1 VSQESRIEPA
11 RYDLGGVSLVK
22 WCSPKEDS
30 GTGGSATASA
40 AEDEINEFFKTILQ
54 SKRLRPE
61 DQRDLDTFAKMQSK
75 MDSEIQEARNLARDQ
90 SRKLYTCEGCGL
102 QVMGIL
108 AFAEH
113 DEATR
118 HMTYRGKKVT
128 VAGHI

>member
-1 VSQESRIEPA
+1 MRWYSPHEQQVSTDE
-11 RYDLGGVSLVK
+11 
-22 WCSPKEDS
+22 
-30 GTGGSATASA
+30 TAS
-40 AEDEINEFFKTILQ
+40 DEINEFFKTILQ

-61 DQRDLDTFAKMQSK
+61 EKRDLDVIAQLQSRV
-75 MDSEIQEARNLARDQ
+75 DAEIEEARKLARDQ
-90 SRKLYTCEGCGL
+90 ARKVYTCEGCGL

-128 VAGHI
+128 LQEHI

>member
-1 VSQESRIEPA
+1 VRWYSPQQE
-11 RYDLGGVSLVK
+11 
-22 WCSPKEDS
+22 
-30 GTGGSATASA
+30 TGGSGETAT
-40 AEDEINEFFKTILQ
+40 DEINEFFKTILQ

-61 DQRDLDTFAKMQSK
+61 EKRDLEVIAKMQSK
-75 MDSEIQEARNLARDQ
+75 VDAEIEDAKRLAKDQAR
-90 SRKLYTCEGCGL
+90 KVYTCEGCGL

-128 VAGHI
+128 LQGPI

>member
-1 VSQESRIEPA
+1 VRWYSPQEE
-11 RYDLGGVSLVK
+11 LGG
-22 WCSPKEDS
+22 
-30 GTGGSATASA
+30 TGETAT
-40 AEDEINEFFKTILQ
+40 DEINEFFKTILQ

-61 DQRDLDTFAKMQSK
+61 EKRDLEVIARMQSK
-75 MDSEIQEARNLARDQ
+75 VDAEIEDARRLAKDQ
-90 SRKLYTCEGCGL
+90 ARKVYTCEGCGL

-128 VAGHI
+128 LEGHI

>member
-1 VSQESRIEPA
+1 MA
-11 RYDLGGVSLVK
+11 K
-22 WCSPKEDS
+22 WYSPKEDA
-30 GTGGSATASA
+30 GTGGSAPESA
-40 AEDEINEFFKTILQ
+40 AADEINEFFKTILQ

-61 DQRDLDTFAKMQSK
+61 DQRDLDTFAKLQSK
-75 MDSEIQEARNLARDQ
+75 MDLEIEEARKLAKEQ

>member
-1 VSQESRIEPA
+1 MRWYSPQEEP
-11 RYDLGGVSLVK
+11 G
-22 WCSPKEDS
+22 
-30 GTGGSATASA
+30 GTGETAT
-40 AEDEINEFFKTILQ
+40 DEINDFFKTILQ

-61 DQRDLDTFAKMQSK
+61 EKRDLEVIAKMQSK
-75 MDSEIQEARNLARDQ
+75 VDAEIEDARSLAKNQ
-90 SRKLYTCEGCGL
+90 ARKVYTCEGCGL

-128 VAGHI
+128 LQGHI

>member
-1 VSQESRIEPA
+1 VRWYSPQQE
-11 RYDLGGVSLVK
+11 
-22 WCSPKEDS
+22 
-30 GTGGSATASA
+30 TGGNGETAT
-40 AEDEINEFFKTILQ
+40 DEINEFFKTILQ

-61 DQRDLDTFAKMQSK
+61 EKRDLEVIAKMQSK
-75 MDSEIQEARNLARDQ
+75 VDAEIDDARRLAKDQ
-90 SRKLYTCEGCGL
+90 ARKIYTCEGCGL

-128 VAGHI
+128 LEGPI

>member
-1 VSQESRIEPA
+1 
-11 RYDLGGVSLVK
+11 LVR
-22 WCSPKEDS
+22 WYTSTDDS
-30 GTGGSATASA
+30 STGA
-40 AEDEINEFFKTILQ
+40 AQDDINDFFKTILQ

-61 DQRDLDTFAKMQSK
+61 EKKDLETIAKMQSK
-75 MDSEIQEARNLARDQ
+75 VDSEIEDA
-90 SRKLYTCEGCGL
+90 RKLASQQARKVYTCEGCGL

-128 VAGHI
+128 LQGPI

>member
-1 VSQESRIEPA
+1 MRWYSPQQE
-11 RYDLGGVSLVK
+11 
-22 WCSPKEDS
+22 
-30 GTGGSATASA
+30 TGGNGETAT
-40 AEDEINEFFKTILQ
+40 DEINEFFKTILQ

-61 DQRDLDTFAKMQSK
+61 EKRDLEVIAKMQSK
-75 MDSEIQEARNLARDQ
+75 VDAEIEDAKRLAKDQAR
-90 SRKLYTCEGCGL
+90 KVYTCEGCGL

-128 VAGHI
+128 LEGPI